1 MIDRYT
7 YPEMGQIWSQENE
20 YRKWLDVELVASEAM
35 CELGLIPYDAL
46 QVILNKA
53 NFESQRIQEI
63 EKETQHDLIA
73 FIQAVSEQ
81 VGDEAKYIHMGL
93 TSSDV
98 KDTATSLLMREAG
111 ELLLKDLHQLDA
123 ALQKRAKEHKFTVM
137 MGRSHGVHAEPVTFG
152 LKLALWLSET
162 RRNIER
168 LEAAIKRVSYG
179 KISGAVGTYA
189 NIDPKIEELV
199 CAKLG
204 LSRAEVST
212 QILQRDRHAE
222 FLNTLALIASSLDKF
237 ATEIRNLQRT
247 DILEVEENFAK
258 GQKGSSAMPHKR
270 NPITA
275 ERVAGLARV
284 VRANALAGME
294 NVALWHE
301 RDMTHSSVE
310 RVILPDSCTLLDYML
325 KKFTNVI
332 ENLNVYPENMLNN
345 LNRTHGLIWSQRVLL
360 SLVDKGVTRQDG
372 YVWVQENALRAWN
385 KGTNFKD
392 LVLADQRIMQHL
404 TISEVEELFDYQYH
418 LKHID
423 EIFARLGLE

>member
-20 YRKWLDVELVASEAM
+20 YRKWLDVELVASQAM
-35 CELGLIPYDAL
+35 CELGLIPNDAL
-46 QVILNKA
+46 EVILSKA
-53 NFESQRIQEI
+53 DFEAERIQEI
-63 EKETQHDLIA
+63 EKETHHDLIA
-73 FIQAVSEQ
+73 FIQAVSEK

-111 ELLLKDLHQLDA
+111 ELLLKDLQQLDE

-137 MGRSHGVHAEPVTFG
+137 MGRSHGIHAEPVTFG
-152 LKLALWLSET
+152 LKMALWLSET

-168 LEAAIKRVSYG
+168 LEAAIKRISYG

-189 NIDPKIEELV
+189 NIDPQVEALV

-204 LSRAEVST
+204 LARAEVST

-360 SLVDKGVTRQDG
+360 ALVDKGVTRQDG
-372 YVWVQENALRAWN
+372 YVWVQENALKAWN
-385 KGTNFKD
+385 KGTSFKQLILD
-392 LVLADQRIMQHL
+392 DQRIMQHL
-404 TISEVEELFDYQYH
+404 TASEVEDLFDYRYH

-423 EIFARLGLE
+423 EVFARLGLE

>member
-53 NFESQRIQEI
+53 NFESQRIHEI

-222 FLNTLALIASSLDKF
+222 YLNTLALIASSLDKF